1 MRQLNLD
8 KNQKY
13 LLACSFGPDSMA
25 LFHMLISQGYNFEC
39 AIVNYHLRKESDFE
53 MNGLIEYA
61 KKYDIKVHVLNVD
74 HKIEKNIEA
83 ECRKIRYNYFYD
95 LTRHYKYFA
104 TLVAHHQDDLIETYL
119 LQKDRQN
126 CPIYYGIKEN
136 TVIRNVRIIRP
147 LLSFSKQEL
156 LDICK
161 ENNVPYSVDKT
172 NFDLTIK
179 RNEIRFNYVSKL
191 SSNERVKIIKEIKK
205 ANDDLSAL
213 INRLDFLK
221 LSSVKVILNLSEIE
235 QRYALNKLLQDCG
248 VDTRLSKENVGQ
260 VINILKSDKPNGKF
274 HIKNDIYLY
283 KEYDHFFF
291 VDEKTYSPVK
301 KYSYRLEEPSILD
314 TDILYLDFRGD
325 TSNRN
330 VYLSDYPLTI
340 RPVKKDDKFV
350 INNYEVEA
358 NRLMIDWKVPYRL
371 RETWPVI
378 VNKDGKPIYIPRYQQ
393 DFVPYKNCNFYVKPV
408 SDK

>member
-1 MRQLNLD
+1 MNRLTLD
-8 KNQKY
+8 KNNKY

-25 LFHMLISQGYNFEC
+25 LFHLLVTEGYDFEC

-61 KKYDIKVHVLNVD
+61 SKFNIKVHVLDVD
-74 HKIEKNIEA
+74 HKIEGNVEA

-156 LDICK
+156 LNICRD
-161 ENNVPYSVDKT
+161 NNVPYSIDKT

-179 RNEIRFNYVSKL
+179 RNEIRFNYVSQL
-191 SSNERVKIIKEIKK
+191 SSNDRKMIIEEINSKNKE
-205 ANDDLSAL
+205 LSEL
-213 INRLDFLK
+213 LNKLDSLK
-221 LSSVKVILNLSEIE
+221 LDSAKVVLGLSELE
-235 QRYALNKLLQDCG
+235 QRYALNKLLQNFG

-260 VINILKSDKPNGKF
+260 VINILNSNKPNGKF
-274 HIKNDIYLY
+274 HIKNDIYLI
-283 KEYDHFFF
+283 KEYDKFLF
-291 VDEKTYSPVK
+291 VDDRTYAPTKQYSFKLEKPGTMDNEIV
-301 KYSYRLEEPSILD
+301 
-314 TDILYLDFRGD
+314 YLDFTGD

-358 NRLMIDWKVPYRL
+358 NRLMIDWKMPYRL
-371 RETWPVI
+371 RQTWPVI
-378 VNKDGKPIYIPRYQQ
+378 VNKDGKTIYIPRYQEE
-393 DFVPYKNCNFYVKPV
+393 FVPDKDCNFFVKPI
-408 SDK
+408 K

>member
-1 MRQLNLD
+1 MNHLTLD
-8 KNQKY
+8 KNHKY

-25 LFHMLISQGYNFEC
+25 LFHLLVSEGYDFEC

-61 KKYDIKVHVLNVD
+61 AKFNIRVHVLDVD
-74 HKIEKNIEA
+74 HRIEGNIEA

-95 LTRHYKYFA
+95 LTRHYKYYA

-161 ENNVPYSVDKT
+161 DNNIPYSVDKT

-179 RNEIRFNYVSKL
+179 RNEIRFNYVSQLTPKERDNIIQEINIKNKEL
-191 SSNERVKIIKEIKK
+191 SE
-205 ANDDLSAL
+205 LL
-213 INRLDFLK
+213 NRLDQLK
-221 LSSVKVILNLSEIE
+221 LDSVKVVLGLSELE
-235 QRYALNKLLQDCG
+235 QRYALNKLLQNCG

-260 VINILKSDKPNGKF
+260 VINILNSNKPNGKF

-291 VDEKTYSPVK
+291 VDDRVYAPTKQYSFK
-301 KYSYRLEEPSILD
+301 LEEPGTLD
-314 TDILYLDFRGD
+314 NEVVYLDFRGD

-340 RPVKKDDKFV
+340 RPVKKNDKFV

-358 NRLMIDWKVPYRL
+358 NRLMIDWKMPYRL
-371 RETWPVI
+371 RQSWPVI
-378 VNKDGKPIYIPRYQQ
+378 VNKDGKTIYIPRYQEE
-393 DFVPYKNCNFYVKPV
+393 FVPDKDCNFFVKPL
-408 SDK
+408 K

>member
-1 MRQLNLD
+1 MSRLTLD
-8 KNQKY
+8 KNNKY

-25 LFHMLISQGYNFEC
+25 LFHLLVSEGYAFEC

-61 KKYDIKVHVLNVD
+61 TKFNIKVHVLDVD
-74 HKIEKNIEA
+74 HKIEGNVEA

-95 LTRHYKYFA
+95 LTRHYKYYA

-126 CPIYYGIKEN
+126 CPIYFGIKEN

-161 ENNVPYSVDKT
+161 DNNIPYSIDKT

-179 RNEIRFNYVSKL
+179 RNEIRFNYVSQLTPKERENIIEEINIKNKEL
-191 SSNERVKIIKEIKK
+191 SE
-205 ANDDLSAL
+205 LL
-213 INRLDFLK
+213 NRLDQLK
-221 LSSVKVILNLSEIE
+221 LDSVKVVLGLSELE
-235 QRYALNKLLQDCG
+235 QRYALNKCLQNCG

-260 VINILKSDKPNGKF
+260 VINILNSNKPNGKF

-291 VDEKTYSPVK
+291 VDDRTYAPTRQYSFTLEKPGTMDNEIV
-301 KYSYRLEEPSILD
+301 
-314 TDILYLDFRGD
+314 YLDFRGD

-340 RPVKKDDKFV
+340 RPVKKNDKFV

-358 NRLMIDWKVPYRL
+358 NRLMIDWKMPYRL
-371 RETWPVI
+371 RQSWPVI
-378 VNKDGKPIYIPRYQQ
+378 VNKDGKTIYIPRYQEE
-393 DFVPYKNCNFYVKPV
+393 FVPDKDCNFFVKPL
-408 SDK
+408 K